1 MMEQQDE
8 INVSLKRASPAH
20 LEPQS
25 QRGLWAGVSASSP
38 LCRVV
43 EALLRARVVRAGLTK
58 ARPRE
63 GGLRLDHTWHLR

>member
-1 MMEQQDE
+1 ME
-8 INVSLKRASPAH
+8 KRASLAH
-20 LEPQS
+20 LELQS

-43 EALLRARVVRAGLTK
+43 EALLRARGVVRAGLTK

-63 GGLRLDHTWHLR
+63 GGLQLDHTWRLC